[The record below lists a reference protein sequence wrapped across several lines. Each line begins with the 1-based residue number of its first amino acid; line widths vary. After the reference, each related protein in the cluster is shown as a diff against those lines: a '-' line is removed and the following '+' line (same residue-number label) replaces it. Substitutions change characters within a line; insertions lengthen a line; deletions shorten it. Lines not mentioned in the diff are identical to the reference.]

1 MAEDKENA
9 NVVLDDPF
17 NEPDLTEE
25 ESRQTQRIF
34 RIITVVV
41 ALLFAI
47 AAITLIVKV
56 VDGLKQ
62 NEVISE
68 VQVMEFA
75 YTDHLTVSKF
85 MSTVCDS
92 VNWYVEK
99 QEDGSY
105 QVTASGK
112 AKELAGLIIDKG
124 EAIRL
129 VVNVSGPKDNRT
141 FTIVEL
147 SIGEQFT
154 TTDMDNMQYI
164 FGIVQMIYDTF
175 LTYWSAVGIQ
185 VA

>member
-1 MAEDKENA
+1 MAEDKENT
-9 NVVLDDPF
+9 NMVLDDPF

-25 ESRQTQRIF
+25 ESRQTRRIY
-34 RIITVVV
+34 RIITIAV

-68 VQVMEFA
+68 VQAMEFA
-75 YTDHLTVSKF
+75 YTDHLTVSEF

-175 LTYWSAVGIQ
+175 LTYWSAAGIQ
-185 VA
+185 AA

>member
-1 MAEDKENA
+1 MPEDKDTF

-25 ESRQTQRIF
+25 ESRQTRRIY
-34 RIITVVV
+34 RIITVTV

-68 VQVMEFA
+68 VQAMEFA

-105 QVTASGK
+105 
-112 AKELAGLIIDKG
+112 
-124 EAIRL
+124 
-129 VVNVSGPKDNRT
+129 
-141 FTIVEL
+141 
-147 SIGEQFT
+147 
-154 TTDMDNMQYI
+154 
-164 FGIVQMIYDTF
+164 
-175 LTYWSAVGIQ
+175 
-185 VA
+185 